1 MNRLPCEQDGG
12 QANGWG
18 HSVSKTQF
26 LVCASVLL
34 NLIDLMQKSN

>member
-1 MNRLPCEQDGG
+1 MNRLPGDQDGG

-26 LVCASVLL
+26 LVLYFLLSCTSVL
-34 NLIDLMQKSN
+34 